1 MRQRVLW
8 WAKCK
13 HRSGS
18 TQNSEIIT
26 AASPEWPLGSR
37 VQVTNLANHRSVTV
51 RVNDR
56 LPARAG
62 HRIDLSQ
69 RAAQQLGFQQ
79 AGLVRVRVTLL
90 G

>member
-1 MRQRVLW
+1 
-8 WAKCK
+8 
-13 HRSGS
+13 
-18 TQNSEIIT
+18 
-26 AASPEWPLGSR
+26 